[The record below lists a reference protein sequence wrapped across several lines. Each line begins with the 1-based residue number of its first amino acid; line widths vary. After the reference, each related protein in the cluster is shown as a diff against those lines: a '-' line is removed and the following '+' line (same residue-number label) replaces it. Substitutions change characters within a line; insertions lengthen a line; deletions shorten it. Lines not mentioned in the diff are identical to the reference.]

1 MRRRYLLSLIILLFT
16 ILLLVYLWFAV
27 LRFTPEHLRGKPL
40 PPLVFRDTE
49 GRERRL
55 SEWEQEPAFFVV
67 FVRRGSPPSRALR
80 AFLEQ
85 NPPRIPVVVL
95 YVERA
100 LAAQPQN
107 LPRWSGDFVV
117 GVPIPL
123 TQLRAYEVVIVPT
136 LLLVE
141 RGLVT
146 EVWQGWRQPMRALI
160 LRFVE
165 RGE

>member
-1 MRRRYLLSLIILLFT
+1 MKRRYWLSLIILLFT
-16 ILLLVYLWFAV
+16 ILLLVYLWFAI

-40 PPLVFRDTE
+40 PPLVFRDME

-55 SEWEQEPAFFVV
+55 SEWKEEPAFFVV

-95 YVERA
+95 YIERA
-100 LAAQPQN
+100 LAAEPQN

-136 LLLVE
+136 LLLVQE
-141 RGLVT
+141 GRVT
-146 EVWQGWRQPMRALI
+146 EILQGWQQPMRALI
-160 LRFVE
+160 LRY
-165 RGE
+165 GEAGE